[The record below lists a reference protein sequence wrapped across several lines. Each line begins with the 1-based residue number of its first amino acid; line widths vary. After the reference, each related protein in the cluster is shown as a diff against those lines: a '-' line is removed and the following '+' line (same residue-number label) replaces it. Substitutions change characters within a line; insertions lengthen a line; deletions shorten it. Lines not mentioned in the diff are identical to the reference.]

1 MTSADDLVT
10 NLRRLGFKAEPAKLA
25 ALLDEHRKDTPEEV
39 LPALVVLEQVERA
52 RHSLEQRHKRARVG
66 TFKSI
71 ADFDGAFPK
80 DIDRARVTRALQLHF
95 IREGLNIVI
104 LGNHGVGKT
113 MLAKNISH
121 NAVLAGHRVVFT
133 SVKKMLADITATDS
147 RRRVQARLRHYAR
160 VDLLVADELGYLSY
174 EDSAADLLFQL
185 VNVRY
190 EAQKPLV
197 ITTNLAFKDWGT
209 VFPNATCTVALIDRL
224 THRADILRIEG
235 PSWRH
240 KEAMD
245 RDRSRT

>member
-25 ALLDEHRKDTPEEV
+25 ALLDEHRKHTPEEV
-39 LPALVVLEQVERA
+39 LTALVVLEQVERA

-71 ADFDGAFPK
+71 ADFDWAFPK

-160 VDLLVADELGYLSY
+160 VDLLVADL
-174 EDSAADLLFQL
+174 
-185 VNVRY
+185 
-190 EAQKPLV
+190 
-197 ITTNLAFKDWGT
+197 W
-209 VFPNATCTVALIDRL
+209 
-224 THRADILRIEG
+224 
-235 PSWRH
+235 
-240 KEAMD
+240 
-245 RDRSRT
+245 